1 MKIEIERK
9 FLLASDG
16 WRARVRSSER
26 IRDGLLSSQEDKKVR
41 VRIIG
46 ARATLT
52 VKTGRVRGV
61 REEFEY
67 PIPLA
72 DAERLMSLCGSDVL
86 EKVRHYVEHAAVLWE
101 IDLYEG
107 LLSGVALAEVELE
120 SRGQVLDLP
129 DWIGRE
135 VTEDLAFREVN
146 MMTSRQGRSAE
157 D

>member
-135 VTEDLAFREVN
+135 VTDDPAFRKVN

>member
-52 VKTGRVRGV
+52 VKTGRVCGV